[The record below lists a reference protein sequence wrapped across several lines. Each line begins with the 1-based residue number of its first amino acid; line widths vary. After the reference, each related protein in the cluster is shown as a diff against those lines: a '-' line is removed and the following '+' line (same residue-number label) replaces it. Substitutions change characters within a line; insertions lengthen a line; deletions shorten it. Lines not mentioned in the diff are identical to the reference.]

1 VVTKAQTA
9 SAALGWNPVLRTTLG
24 GSDANVYN
32 QKGVPSIVV
41 ATGMDKIHTH
51 EELIARKDLM
61 DLTKLCIQIAL
72 EVGKA

>member
-1 VVTKAQTA
+1 
-9 SAALGWNPVLRTTLG
+9 
-24 GSDANVYN
+24 
-32 QKGVPSIVV
+32 
-41 ATGMDKIHTH
+41 MDKIHTH